1 MIGPEHY
8 SHLAERCTQ
17 LAIACS
23 TPGLTGA
30 LMRLASDYVA
40 QSHRLG
46 QPSAWEQPRELK
58 IDPLGFGD

>member
-1 MIGPEHY
+1 MIGSEHH
-8 SHLAERCTQ
+8 SQLAERCTQ

-23 TPGLTGA
+23 NPSLAGA
-30 LMRLASDYVA
+30 LDE
-40 QSHRLG
+40 G

>member
-1 MIGPEHY
+1 MIDSEHY
-8 SHLAERCTQ
+8 SQLAERCTQ

-23 TPGLTGA
+23 TPNLAGA
-30 LMRLASDYVA
+30 LTRLTSDYVA

-46 QPSAWEQPRELK
+46 QLSAWEQPRQLQ

>member
-1 MIGPEHY
+1 MIGSEHC
-8 SHLAERCTQ
+8 SQLAEQCTQ

-23 TPGLTGA
+23 TPSLADALT
-30 LMRLASDYVA
+30 RLAADYVA

-46 QPSAWEQPRELK
+46 QPSAWEQPRQLR